1 MLCENVLF
9 LRILSFFNTA
19 INVMRFAVPIILIV
33 KTTLDVYHQIL
44 DVNDTSFKE
53 KITKRIFAAVIVF
66 LVPTMINLFLSFLET
81 ITNMSFNYSECTA
94 NIKNINYYVERKE
107 LAEKLAYEQE
117 NAESLAKYNKY
128 LEELNAI
135 IEKNKNNLS
144 SDTETAMAIGKKY
157 NLSDKEITNIA
168 KVCQKEQGTAKGAA
182 AEAELMINKYIIAEY
197 NGSLYEYLFH
207 SSARRWWHPIK
218 SGGYSSV
225 KLKID
230 VKEAVRKVVNEGYR
244 TMPFYINEH
253 DYHGDIS
260 KIVTNGKTLRGTSS
274 IKNHSNYV
282 KDSTVIYNKMGAV
295 YTFYTF
301 PDVKSDPF
309 GYTAKAK
316 EKIDKLGK

>member
-9 LRILSFFNTA
+9 LRILSFFNTS
-19 INVMRFAVPIILIV
+19 INVIRFAVPIILIV

-44 DVNDTSFKE
+44 DVNDTGFKE

-66 LVPTMINLFLSFLET
+66 LVPTFINLFLNFLET
-81 ITNMSFNYSECTA
+81 ITNMSFNYSECIA
-94 NIKNINYYVERKE
+94 NIKNINYYIERKE

-117 NAESLAKYNKY
+117 SAENLAKYNKY
-128 LEELNAI
+128 LEELN
-135 IEKNKNNLS
+135 EKIQNSKTMTL
-144 SDTETAMAIGKKY
+144 DGMALVIGQKY

-207 SSARRWWHPIK
+207 SSARKWWHPIK

-225 KLKID
+225 KLKSD

-260 KIVTNGKTLRGTSS
+260 KIVTNGKTLRGTSA

-282 KDSTVIYNKMGAV
+282 KDSTVIYNKMGSV

-301 PDVKSDPF
+301 PDEKSDPF

-316 EKIDKLGK
+316 EKIDKLNK